1 MTPAALRAKRYAVTD
16 VLSDLRGAQPG
27 GETAVVASQLWQ
39 QAADLL
45 LRAHGRWT
53 GAGKALLREV
63 RGYDAS
69 AGTAYRA
76 SPPPAGD
83 ATPLIRATESVLD
96 LVGGALFDGYRVGGE
111 TFTPR

>member
-27 GETAVVASQLWQ
+27 GETAVVASRLWQ

-69 AGTAYRA
+69 AGTAYSA
-76 SPPPAGD
+76 SLVEGLAAACAGD
-83 ATPLIRATESVLD
+83 ATALIRATESVLD
-96 LVGGALFDGYRVGGE
+96 LVGGALFDG
-111 TFTPR
+111 